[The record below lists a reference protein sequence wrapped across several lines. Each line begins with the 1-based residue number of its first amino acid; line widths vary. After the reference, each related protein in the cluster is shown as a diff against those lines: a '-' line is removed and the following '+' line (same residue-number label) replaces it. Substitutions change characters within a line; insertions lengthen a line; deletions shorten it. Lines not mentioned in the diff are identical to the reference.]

1 MGSDNMDDIVKTIK
15 FNLNMSDER
24 PMRILIYEALR
35 KTIVLGDIPSGKRII
50 ENKLAEKL
58 NVSRTPIRYA
68 FKRLADEGLVTRKS
82 GVGVYI
88 NGIHI
93 RDAYE
98 IFDIRKE
105 LDALATRKAMFKMD
119 SLQYKELEDMLHET
133 EVLNNEGKVQ
143 QVIQNFSSFDK
154 FIYDAS
160 QMPRLKMIDLQLQE
174 YLIYFRDVNLSAK
187 SRRNAAIKEHEKI
200 YNGMLNRDTNQV
212 NKLVSKHLDCSL
224 KFVLKE
230 MRARNIS

>member
-1 MGSDNMDDIVKTIK
+1 MDDIIQVIK
-15 FNLNMSDER
+15 SNLDLTDSR

-35 KTIVLGDIPSGKRII
+35 KTIILGDIPSGKRIV
-50 ENKLAEKL
+50 ENKLSEKL

-68 FKRLADEGLVTRKS
+68 FKRLAKEGLVTHKS

-105 LDALATRKAMFKMD
+105 LDALATRKAMVNMD
-119 SLQYKELEDMLHET
+119 SLQYKEMEDLLHDT
-133 EVLNNEGKVQ
+133 KVLNDEGKVRE
-143 QVIQNFSSFDK
+143 VINSFSQFDK

-160 QMPRLKMIDLQLQE
+160 KMPRLKMIDLQLQE
-174 YLIYFRDVNLSAK
+174 YLVYFRDVNLSSK
-187 SRRNAAIKEHEKI
+187 SRRDSAIVEHRNI
-200 YNGMLNRDTNQV
+200 YNGMVDKNADEVNR
-212 NKLVSKHLDCSL
+212 LVSKHLDCSL

-230 MRARNIS
+230 MKLRNIS